1 MRLPQAPIALRSCA
15 ALIALAFLTGGSVVS
30 CAGDPVGS
38 GGGSTDPDNRPNSL
52 SLGRWSPPT
61 DTTRYPNACPKALHD
76 TYFVIGPDG
85 RKYPTW
91 HPPSTIDP
99 DTGRLCY
106 FGHEHGD
113 DPRASGLFDDLRR
126 HFAWDANGNGRID
139 DSEWSNDRTG
149 VPFGYVVEY
158 ATDATARAA
167 NTRHESYKIAWSD
180 AVLRRRLVNGNEQS
194 LDLSCDILLAYAQ
207 DSFSTYAVNEA
218 LHPLTYAIN
227 CNRGTEAANL
237 TSKMIVSVLAD
248 FGSSLAPPP
257 STAEVAAQRLLP
269 QAETQVYPS
278 AFVTSA
284 ATSDLLAALEER
296 WDTVV
301 SVTSSSGSELARFNP
316 GLVVRTPARFQLN
329 ASAIERSILLCYS
342 GVDGNGFLIADP
354 AQAGSIRRQV
364 RGSTDCARLSATGPS
379 TPLAQRIGFD
389 ARDAQFKGCSRQVV
403 LRSQSIRN
411 GTGPTTW
418 YSTATG
424 SGARTTSFSGGI
436 RQYIDSGVSSSALVL
451 APVTN
456 DATVV
461 CDASSGVHVPGQ

>member
-1 MRLPQAPIALRSCA
+1 M
-15 ALIALAFLTGGSVVS
+15 
-30 CAGDPVGS
+30 
-38 GGGSTDPDNRPNSL
+38 
-52 SLGRWSPPT
+52 PP
-61 DTTRYPNACPKALHD
+61 P
-76 TYFVIGPDG
+76 
-85 RKYPTW
+85 
-91 HPPSTIDP
+91 
-99 DTGRLCY
+99 
-106 FGHEHGD
+106 
-113 DPRASGLFDDLRR
+113 
-126 HFAWDANGNGRID
+126 
-139 DSEWSNDRTG
+139 
-149 VPFGYVVEY
+149 
-158 ATDATARAA
+158 RAA

-180 AVLRRRLVNGNEQS
+180 AVPRRRLVNGNEQS

-227 CNRGTEAANL
+227 CNRGTESANL

-257 STAEVAAQRLLP
+257 STTEVAAQRLLP

-278 AFVTSA
+278 AFVTSVPPPTCWRRWRSAGTRWCRSPA
-284 ATSDLLAALEER
+284 AAAR
-296 WDTVV
+296 NWRA
-301 SVTSSSGSELARFNP
+301 SIRGSWCAR
-316 GLVVRTPARFQLN
+316 RRAYQLN

-354 AQAGSIRRQV
+354 AQASSIRRQV

-379 TPLAQRIGFD
+379 TPLSQRIGFD

-411 GTGPTTW
+411 GSGPTTW

-424 SGARTTSFSGGI
+424 NGARTTSFSGGI
-436 RQYIDSGVSSSALVL
+436 RQYIESGVSSSTLVL
-451 APVTN
+451 APVTD